1 MIKINSQLTDNKQS
15 LDVHIEGM
23 PVDVLQEFGS
33 IIKTIC
39 ADFIRNVS
47 EPENR
52 KEFAMRLAMMYSEE
66 IYSAYRDVIS
76 GDNT

>member
-23 PVDVLQEFGS
+23 PVDVLPEFGS